1 MMIKILSVLLGV
13 FLGASLL
20 SGSSISCPSWYS
32 APPELSNLLISIIV
46 PLSIMLFMKKILNF
60 IFCSKK

>member
-1 MMIKILSVLLGV
+1 MLIKILSVLLGV

-20 SGSSISCPSWYS
+20 SGSSISCASWYS
-32 APPELSNLLISIIV
+32 APPELSRLLISIIV

-60 IFCSKK
+60 IFGSKK